1 MNMGSSVKTDQTR
14 RNLLDSV
21 ERLSATGPMSAIT
34 MRAIATEAECSLG
47 LAYRYFSTKEELVGA
62 ALDRAASYITT
73 DLDASES
80 SIVLTREAWKRMADR
95 PAFARLF
102 AWILL
107 EGGDVTEI
115 MSGHPFLQVL
125 AQQAASIGDADPNGA
140 AAAIGIITI
149 GGGLFAPAFN
159 RAAGNQPD
167 DEGVYERLARAVG
180 AITAASSP
188 LLSSPEEE
196 HLESPQPAGCVVE

>member
-1 MNMGSSVKTDQTR
+1 MNMSSFVKTEQTR
-14 RNLLDSV
+14 KNLLDSV
-21 ERLSATGPMSAIT
+21 EQLSASGPLSEIT
-34 MRAIATEAECSLG
+34 MRAIAKEAGCSLG

-80 SIVLTREAWKRMADR
+80 PIVLTREAWKRMAER

-102 AWILL
+102 AWTLL
-107 EGGDVTEI
+107 EGGDVTEV

-125 AQQAASIGDADPNGA
+125 AQQATSVGDADPKSA

-149 GGGLFAPAFN
+149 GGGLFAPALN

-167 DEGVYERLARAVG
+167 DEAVYERLTVAVE
-180 AITAASSP
+180 AITAASPP
-188 LLSSPEEE
+188 LPSSPEEA
-196 HLESPQPAGCVVE
+196 HLESA

>member
-1 MNMGSSVKTDQTR
+1 
-14 RNLLDSV
+14 
-21 ERLSATGPMSAIT
+21 MSAIT
-34 MRAIATEAECSLG
+34 MRAIADEAECSLG

-62 ALDRAASYITT
+62 ALDRAATYITT

-80 SIVLTREAWKRMADR
+80 PTVLTREAWKRMAER

-102 AWILL
+102 AWTLL

-115 MSGHPFLQVL
+115 MSGHPFLEVL
-125 AQQAASIGDADPNGA
+125 AQQAASVGDADPKSA

-159 RAAGNQPD
+159 RAAGNHPD
-167 DEGVYERLARAVG
+167 DEAVYERLTGAVG
-180 AITAASSP
+180 AITASSSP
-188 LLSSPEEE
+188 LRSGPEEVRP
-196 HLESPQPAGCVVE
+196 ESA